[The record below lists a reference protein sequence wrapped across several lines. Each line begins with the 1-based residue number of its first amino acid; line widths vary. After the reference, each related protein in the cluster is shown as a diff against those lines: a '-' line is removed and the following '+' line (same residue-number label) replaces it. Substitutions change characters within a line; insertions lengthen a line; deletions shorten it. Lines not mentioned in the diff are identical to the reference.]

1 MGEMEQTGG
10 RGQMGYVTGVKSRLI
25 EFANDMELG
34 VVKNTGE
41 DILCEFR

>member
-1 MGEMEQTGG
+1 MEQKGR
-10 RGQMGYVTGVKSRLI
+10 RGQMGYMTGVKSRLI

-41 DILCEFR
+41 DILCEFC